1 MIGNQNRGT
10 TGPLRLDSAGSVC
23 EDHYFCSGFSGRS
36 NRMNYCSDA
45 VVFVEMG
52 PGSNHQS
59 KLAVGQFY
67 GSDVSNVP
75 CKSGL

>member
-10 TGPLRLDSAGSVC
+10 TGPLRLDSAGTVC
-23 EDHYFCSGFSGRS
+23 EDHDFSSGFSRRS

-45 VVFVEMG
+45 MVFVEMG
-52 PGSNHQS
+52 SGSNHQS
-59 KLAVGQFY
+59 KLPVGQSY